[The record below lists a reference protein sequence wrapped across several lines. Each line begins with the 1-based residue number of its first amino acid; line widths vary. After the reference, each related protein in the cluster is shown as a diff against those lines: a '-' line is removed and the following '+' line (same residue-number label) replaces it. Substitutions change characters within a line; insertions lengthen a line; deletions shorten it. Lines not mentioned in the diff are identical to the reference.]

1 MVFKNMFFRKKQKSQ
16 DKVASHDINKSFLQ
30 KSSEKSIQEKG
41 LFNVSYVD
49 VSIYLFY
56 GGDAFVKDEKGNS
69 LAHIYP
75 QLTDKLI
82 EKGIDINQQND
93 EGYTPVMYAALKN
106 QLTVDLIKASSIES
120 LNQVYPNGETVL
132 TAYLSQSGYKD
143 KDVLF
148 ALFEKGVDVNQ
159 KNQKG
164 MSPLDY
170 MDSYLFEEVA
180 ESMIKQGL
188 DVENATYK
196 NKPLSFY
203 LLLEKPSLLLK
214 LDHINLKQKDENGN
228 TLLHYWATDF
238 SDRSHACN
246 IRPALL
252 KKLLEQ
258 IDIDAQN
265 YQGETPLLSALKKGR
280 YMDSYMCHGDVHYE
294 TVTRESQ
301 AKMLLEKGADVSIP
315 DYLQNTALHYASMNG
330 LSEMLP
336 LLVQKG
342 LNIFALNKEG
352 KTAKDYATGIAKE
365 YLKLAEYANE
375 FKETKERYLLC
386 RSLMLQPKQES
397 RTYTD

>member
-30 KSSEKSIQEKG
+30 KSAEKSIQENG
-41 LFNVSYVD
+41 IFHVSYVD
-49 VSIYLFY
+49 VSLYLFY

-82 EKGIDINQQND
+82 EKGVDINQQND

-164 MSPLDY
+164 MRPLDY

-203 LLLEKPSLLLK
+203 LLLENPSLLLK

-238 SDRSHACN
+238 SDRSLARN

-252 KKLLEQ
+252 KKLLEE

-301 AKMLLEKGADVSIP
+301 SKMLLEKGADVSIP
-315 DYLQNTALHYASMNG
+315 DYLLNTALHYASMNG

-336 LLVQKG
+336 LLVQEG

-365 YLKLAEYANE
+365 YLKLVELAEE

>member
-1 MVFKNMFFRKKQKSQ
+1 MFFRKKQKSQ

-30 KSSEKSIQEKG
+30 KSAEKSIQENG
-41 LFNVSYVD
+41 IFHVSYVD
-49 VSIYLFY
+49 VSLYLFY

-82 EKGIDINQQND
+82 EKGVDINQQND
-93 EGYTPVMYAALKN
+93 EGYTPAMYAALKN

-238 SDRSHACN
+238 SDRSLACN

-301 AKMLLEKGADVSIP
+301 SKMLLEKGADVSIP

-336 LLVQKG
+336 LLVQEG

-365 YLKLAEYANE
+365 YLKLAELAEE

-397 RTYTD
+397 RIYTD